1 MSGDPSRVAAFFM
14 ECALSDIPDLSQYVG
29 QPADEVVEHLQ
40 NDFDKRGW
48 LIHKIEEGSVTTMDF
63 RTDRVRVWYD
73 PATGLATDVSVG

>member
-1 MSGDPSRVAAFFM
+1 MR
-14 ECALSDIPDLSQYVG
+14 DIPDLSHYVG

-40 NDFDKRGW
+40 NDFDKGDW
-48 LIHKIEEGSVTTMDF
+48 DIHKIEEGMITTMDF